1 MESKQG
7 VKMMQRFGG
16 RVSLGKQLLLLV
28 ISSTLVGLGT
38 SAYVFYQQLYRAAR
52 DEVSQAVTTQ
62 ALQIEQQLM
71 EVRQAAD
78 TVAVGVPILKGARAV
93 SRDAYTQLVRVAFDR
108 SPRLLALGLSQE
120 PNQLIPSSKNFS
132 VNFVRS
138 QEGVDFTDAL
148 GEPLS
153 GNDQVRV
160 GQRNAYFNQP
170 FYTFAKEVSSDAG
183 RGIWIEPYTDYGT
196 QVITYSVAAR
206 SPDGKTVWGVVT
218 ADVRVAN
225 LNESVRTSPLSD
237 NQGHFVILSNADRV
251 LLYPPDPSKA
261 SGGAQGFQELPE
273 LRDVWDRM
281 RGKVEDVQESAGFIV
296 AYRQVAE
303 NKWAVFAVV
312 PQAAIL
318 GRVLPITIAATAGVG
333 VLLLVVV
340 GWFVRS
346 LNTRLKPI
354 LDSCDRL
361 TQERGGN
368 LGQEQAGDEI
378 DRLNV
383 SFENMVTQIALS
395 EDRIREEVARSV
407 QAQERLALTQQSQRE
422 SELVEQDV
430 GDLLDVVT
438 SMEDGDLTIAA
449 EVSDR
454 ATGLV
459 ADTLN
464 RLREK
469 FTETIARVLAT
480 AQDVAMGAQ
489 ELEKMARTV
498 ALNTVEQAQSVDEG
512 RSLTQQVASL
522 AQNSAEQVNI
532 TNQALQEVQATVAAG
547 RVAIN
552 QLIEGITVLQ
562 TGSAQIVQRMKTLG
576 EFVGLAE
583 QFVQDQT
590 QIASLTQ
597 VLAINATLVA
607 ARAAEQRDPK
617 QFIGVAREFET
628 IAGQVN
634 DLATQTNDGL
644 TILRQR
650 TGQIQTVVS
659 AIDAEVQNLGSLVAG
674 FTSGVEKSQDA
685 FQSVQAVTEQ
695 VVLVGQKVSESSVE
709 IVHAADSTA
718 KYMSEIAELAEQT
731 ADLTRSTRLQSEQM
745 GNLAQQLLSRIQ
757 FFRLPAAALPESKPA
772 LAAKK

>member
-1 MESKQG
+1 
-7 VKMMQRFGG
+7 MMQRVGG
-16 RVSLGKQLLLLV
+16 RGSLGNQLLILV
-28 ISSTLVGLGT
+28 VGSALVGLGT

-62 ALQIEQQLM
+62 ALQIEQQLIA
-71 EVRQAAD
+71 VRQAAD
-78 TVAVGVPILKGARAV
+78 TVAVGAPFLQSAKVV
-93 SRDAYTQLVRVAFDR
+93 SPDAYARLVQTAFERHPRV
-108 SPRLLALGLSQE
+108 LALGLSQE
-120 PNQLIPSSKNFS
+120 PKRFIPTSGSFS

-138 QEGVDFTDAL
+138 QEGITFTDEV
-148 GEPLS
+148 GQPLP
-153 GNDQVRV
+153 GNDQVRRGARV
-160 GQRNAYFNQP
+160 NYASQP
-170 FYTFAKEVSSDAG
+170 FYTFAREVSSDTG
-183 RGIWIEPYTDYGT
+183 RGIWTEPYSDYGT
-196 QVITYSVAAR
+196 PVITYGVAAR
-206 SPDGKTVWGVVT
+206 SSSGAVLGVAT

-225 LNESVRTSPLSD
+225 LNESVRSSPLAD
-237 NQGHFVILSNADRV
+237 NQGHFIILSNADRV

-261 SGGAQGFQELPE
+261 DGGEQGFQELPE
-273 LRDVWDRM
+273 LRDIWDGM
-281 RGKVEDVQESAGFIV
+281 RGKVEDIQESAGSIV
-296 AYRQVAE
+296 AYRQVSE

-333 VLLLVVV
+333 ILLLVVV
-340 GWFVRS
+340 VWFVRS
-346 LNTRLKPI
+346 LNARLKPI
-354 LDSCDRL
+354 LESCDRL
-361 TQERGGN
+361 TQERGGD
-368 LGQEQAGDEI
+368 LQEGALGDEI
-378 DRLNV
+378 DRLNL
-383 SFENMVTQIALS
+383 SFKNMIAQIALN
-395 EDRIREEVARSV
+395 EERIRDEVSRSV

-480 AQDVAMGAQ
+480 AQDVALGAQ

-532 TNQALQEVQATVAAG
+532 TNQALQEVQATVASG

-718 KYMSEIAELAEQT
+718 KYMSEIAELAELT